1 MKQVLDF
8 NTVYSMFKRMTPNSR
23 LAMAADQ
30 QDEDNR
36 NIMIDAITALNKEEE
51 KTMNNN
57 ENQANMDA
65 IKERIRSYGIGINV
79 KTTARVGLGAAIA
92 GTVFTAIHQPI
103 ATILTAAVG
112 TVAHQLGQM
121 GDAAEISHGGV
132 LKKVRAEMKE
142 LAEATDDVLVDHER
156 RLAEL
161 EAKLLN
167 K

>member
-1 MKQVLDF
+1 
-8 NTVYSMFKRMTPNSR
+8 MTPNSR